1 MKLVKLLFLL
11 FFSTIF
17 LIACRENKKEEV
29 RKIQIGFTTA
39 AIDSD
44 PYYIFAKN
52 FSEIVDKKTNGRIKI
67 EVKGGGQL
75 GQEGEMFTGM
85 QIGTTDMAVMTNAYV
100 SGYIPAAGLFDLPF
114 IFKNNEEAARI
125 LDGKLGIEVLNEYEK
140 FGIKALA
147 YGEGGFRHLVTLK
160 NQVKKPEDFKG
171 LKIRCMETES
181 YIATY
186 AALGT
191 NAVPMAWSE
200 TITGLQ
206 QGTIDGLDIPISV
219 IYANGFSDIAKDLN
233 LTGHFYSPL
242 IICMSKKIFDS
253 FDENDKKILI
263 ESAKEAGQICRDFN
277 KNSESKMLE
286 EMKAQGMEIVDDVDI
301 PAFQNILKDFY
312 SKRSKNIG
320 GNYMEKFNKYI
331 DKIIFTLIA
340 ISFIILILSCVL
352 QVFTRFILN
361 NSLSWTEELSRY
373 AFIWSNFLGAI
384 FCTKKG
390 THAIVT
396 IITDSL
402 EKKKKI
408 ILNIV
413 INLIVAI
420 INLIVIVYG
429 FNVAYAVRTQLS
441 PALRVSM
448 SFVYGAA
455 PFSALFILYYSL
467 FNIIKDYKNF
477 IQEEGKND

>member
-85 QIGTTDMAVMTNAYV
+85 QIGTTDMVVMTNAYV

-320 GNYMEKFNKYI
+320 GNY
-331 DKIIFTLIA
+331 
-340 ISFIILILSCVL
+340 V
-352 QVFTRFILN
+352 
-361 NSLSWTEELSRY
+361 EELM
-373 AFIWSNFLGAI
+373 
-384 FCTKKG
+384 K
-390 THAIVT
+390 
-396 IITDSL
+396 
-402 EKKKKI
+402 E
-408 ILNIV
+408 
-413 INLIVAI
+413 
-420 INLIVIVYG
+420 
-429 FNVAYAVRTQLS
+429 
-441 PALRVSM
+441 
-448 SFVYGAA
+448 
-455 PFSALFILYYSL
+455 
-467 FNIIKDYKNF
+467 IK
-477 IQEEGKND
+477 

>member
-191 NAVPMAWSE
+191 NAVPLAWSE

-320 GNYMEKFNKYI
+320 GNY
-331 DKIIFTLIA
+331 
-340 ISFIILILSCVL
+340 V
-352 QVFTRFILN
+352 
-361 NSLSWTEELSRY
+361 EELM
-373 AFIWSNFLGAI
+373 
-384 FCTKKG
+384 K
-390 THAIVT
+390 
-396 IITDSL
+396 
-402 EKKKKI
+402 E
-408 ILNIV
+408 
-413 INLIVAI
+413 
-420 INLIVIVYG
+420 
-429 FNVAYAVRTQLS
+429 
-441 PALRVSM
+441 
-448 SFVYGAA
+448 
-455 PFSALFILYYSL
+455 
-467 FNIIKDYKNF
+467 IK
-477 IQEEGKND
+477 

>member
-125 LDGKLGIEVLNEYEK
+125 LDGQLGTEVLNEYEK

-320 GNYMEKFNKYI
+320 GNY
-331 DKIIFTLIA
+331 
-340 ISFIILILSCVL
+340 V
-352 QVFTRFILN
+352 
-361 NSLSWTEELSRY
+361 EELM
-373 AFIWSNFLGAI
+373 
-384 FCTKKG
+384 K
-390 THAIVT
+390 
-396 IITDSL
+396 
-402 EKKKKI
+402 E
-408 ILNIV
+408 
-413 INLIVAI
+413 
-420 INLIVIVYG
+420 
-429 FNVAYAVRTQLS
+429 
-441 PALRVSM
+441 
-448 SFVYGAA
+448 
-455 PFSALFILYYSL
+455 
-467 FNIIKDYKNF
+467 IK
-477 IQEEGKND
+477 

>member
-75 GQEGEMFTGM
+75 GQEGEMCTGM
-85 QIGTTDMAVMTNAYV
+85 QIGTTDMAVMTNGFV

-320 GNYMEKFNKYI
+320 GNY
-331 DKIIFTLIA
+331 
-340 ISFIILILSCVL
+340 V
-352 QVFTRFILN
+352 
-361 NSLSWTEELSRY
+361 EELM
-373 AFIWSNFLGAI
+373 
-384 FCTKKG
+384 K
-390 THAIVT
+390 
-396 IITDSL
+396 
-402 EKKKKI
+402 E
-408 ILNIV
+408 
-413 INLIVAI
+413 
-420 INLIVIVYG
+420 
-429 FNVAYAVRTQLS
+429 
-441 PALRVSM
+441 
-448 SFVYGAA
+448 
-455 PFSALFILYYSL
+455 
-467 FNIIKDYKNF
+467 IK
-477 IQEEGKND
+477 

>member
-52 FSEIVDKKTNGRIKI
+52 CSEIVDKKTNGRIKI

-125 LDGKLGIEVLNEYEK
+125 LDGQLGTEVLNEYEK

-320 GNYMEKFNKYI
+320 GNY
-331 DKIIFTLIA
+331 
-340 ISFIILILSCVL
+340 V
-352 QVFTRFILN
+352 
-361 NSLSWTEELSRY
+361 EELM
-373 AFIWSNFLGAI
+373 
-384 FCTKKG
+384 K
-390 THAIVT
+390 
-396 IITDSL
+396 
-402 EKKKKI
+402 E
-408 ILNIV
+408 
-413 INLIVAI
+413 
-420 INLIVIVYG
+420 
-429 FNVAYAVRTQLS
+429 
-441 PALRVSM
+441 
-448 SFVYGAA
+448 
-455 PFSALFILYYSL
+455 
-467 FNIIKDYKNF
+467 IK
-477 IQEEGKND
+477 

>member
-242 IICMSKKIFDS
+242 IICMSKKVFDS

-286 EMKAQGMEIVDDVDI
+286 EMKAQGMEIIDDVDI

-320 GNYMEKFNKYI
+320 GNY
-331 DKIIFTLIA
+331 
-340 ISFIILILSCVL
+340 V
-352 QVFTRFILN
+352 
-361 NSLSWTEELSRY
+361 EELM
-373 AFIWSNFLGAI
+373 
-384 FCTKKG
+384 K
-390 THAIVT
+390 
-396 IITDSL
+396 
-402 EKKKKI
+402 E
-408 ILNIV
+408 
-413 INLIVAI
+413 
-420 INLIVIVYG
+420 
-429 FNVAYAVRTQLS
+429 
-441 PALRVSM
+441 
-448 SFVYGAA
+448 
-455 PFSALFILYYSL
+455 
-467 FNIIKDYKNF
+467 IK
-477 IQEEGKND
+477 

>member
-277 KNSESKMLE
+277 KNSESKMLA

-320 GNYMEKFNKYI
+320 GNY
-331 DKIIFTLIA
+331 
-340 ISFIILILSCVL
+340 V
-352 QVFTRFILN
+352 
-361 NSLSWTEELSRY
+361 EELM
-373 AFIWSNFLGAI
+373 
-384 FCTKKG
+384 K
-390 THAIVT
+390 
-396 IITDSL
+396 
-402 EKKKKI
+402 E
-408 ILNIV
+408 
-413 INLIVAI
+413 
-420 INLIVIVYG
+420 
-429 FNVAYAVRTQLS
+429 
-441 PALRVSM
+441 
-448 SFVYGAA
+448 
-455 PFSALFILYYSL
+455 
-467 FNIIKDYKNF
+467 IK
-477 IQEEGKND
+477 

>member
-11 FFSTIF
+11 FFSSIF

-320 GNYMEKFNKYI
+320 GNY
-331 DKIIFTLIA
+331 
-340 ISFIILILSCVL
+340 V
-352 QVFTRFILN
+352 
-361 NSLSWTEELSRY
+361 EELM
-373 AFIWSNFLGAI
+373 
-384 FCTKKG
+384 K
-390 THAIVT
+390 
-396 IITDSL
+396 
-402 EKKKKI
+402 E
-408 ILNIV
+408 
-413 INLIVAI
+413 
-420 INLIVIVYG
+420 
-429 FNVAYAVRTQLS
+429 
-441 PALRVSM
+441 
-448 SFVYGAA
+448 
-455 PFSALFILYYSL
+455 
-467 FNIIKDYKNF
+467 IK
-477 IQEEGKND
+477 

>member
-1 MKLVKLLFLL
+1 M

-286 EMKAQGMEIVDDVDI
+286 EMKAQGMEIIDDVDI

-320 GNYMEKFNKYI
+320 GNY
-331 DKIIFTLIA
+331 
-340 ISFIILILSCVL
+340 V
-352 QVFTRFILN
+352 
-361 NSLSWTEELSRY
+361 EELM
-373 AFIWSNFLGAI
+373 
-384 FCTKKG
+384 K
-390 THAIVT
+390 
-396 IITDSL
+396 
-402 EKKKKI
+402 E
-408 ILNIV
+408 
-413 INLIVAI
+413 
-420 INLIVIVYG
+420 
-429 FNVAYAVRTQLS
+429 
-441 PALRVSM
+441 
-448 SFVYGAA
+448 
-455 PFSALFILYYSL
+455 
-467 FNIIKDYKNF
+467 IK
-477 IQEEGKND
+477 

>member
-253 FDENDKKILI
+253 FDKNDKKILI

-286 EMKAQGMEIVDDVDI
+286 EMKAQGMEIIDDVDI

-320 GNYMEKFNKYI
+320 GNY
-331 DKIIFTLIA
+331 
-340 ISFIILILSCVL
+340 V
-352 QVFTRFILN
+352 
-361 NSLSWTEELSRY
+361 EELM
-373 AFIWSNFLGAI
+373 
-384 FCTKKG
+384 K
-390 THAIVT
+390 
-396 IITDSL
+396 
-402 EKKKKI
+402 E
-408 ILNIV
+408 
-413 INLIVAI
+413 
-420 INLIVIVYG
+420 
-429 FNVAYAVRTQLS
+429 
-441 PALRVSM
+441 
-448 SFVYGAA
+448 
-455 PFSALFILYYSL
+455 
-467 FNIIKDYKNF
+467 IK
-477 IQEEGKND
+477 

>member
-253 FDENDKKILI
+253 FDENNKKILI

-320 GNYMEKFNKYI
+320 GNY
-331 DKIIFTLIA
+331 
-340 ISFIILILSCVL
+340 V
-352 QVFTRFILN
+352 
-361 NSLSWTEELSRY
+361 EELM
-373 AFIWSNFLGAI
+373 
-384 FCTKKG
+384 K
-390 THAIVT
+390 
-396 IITDSL
+396 
-402 EKKKKI
+402 E
-408 ILNIV
+408 
-413 INLIVAI
+413 
-420 INLIVIVYG
+420 
-429 FNVAYAVRTQLS
+429 
-441 PALRVSM
+441 
-448 SFVYGAA
+448 
-455 PFSALFILYYSL
+455 
-467 FNIIKDYKNF
+467 IK
-477 IQEEGKND
+477 

>member
-75 GQEGEMFTGM
+75 GQEGEMFTGL

-125 LDGKLGIEVLNEYEK
+125 LDGKLGTEVLNEYEK

-160 NQVKKPEDFKG
+160 NQVRKPEDFKG

-286 EMKAQGMEIVDDVDI
+286 EMKAQGMEIIDDVDI

-320 GNYMEKFNKYI
+320 GNY
-331 DKIIFTLIA
+331 
-340 ISFIILILSCVL
+340 V
-352 QVFTRFILN
+352 
-361 NSLSWTEELSRY
+361 EELM
-373 AFIWSNFLGAI
+373 
-384 FCTKKG
+384 K
-390 THAIVT
+390 
-396 IITDSL
+396 
-402 EKKKKI
+402 E
-408 ILNIV
+408 
-413 INLIVAI
+413 
-420 INLIVIVYG
+420 
-429 FNVAYAVRTQLS
+429 
-441 PALRVSM
+441 
-448 SFVYGAA
+448 
-455 PFSALFILYYSL
+455 
-467 FNIIKDYKNF
+467 IK
-477 IQEEGKND
+477 

>member
-1 MKLVKLLFLL
+1 MKLMKLLFLL
-11 FFSTIF
+11 FFSMIF
-17 LIACRENKKEEV
+17 LIACKENKEEIK
-29 RKIQIGFTTA
+29 KIQIGFTTA

-125 LDGKLGIEVLNEYEK
+125 LDGQLGTEVLNEYEK

-160 NQVKKPEDFKG
+160 NQVRKPEDFKG

-242 IICMSKKIFDS
+242 IICMSKKVFDS

-286 EMKAQGMEIVDDVDI
+286 EMKAQGMEIIDDVDI
-301 PAFQNILKDFY
+301 QAFQNILKDFY
-312 SKRSKNIG
+312 SKRAENIG
-320 GNYMEKFNKYI
+320 
-331 DKIIFTLIA
+331 
-340 ISFIILILSCVL
+340 
-352 QVFTRFILN
+352 
-361 NSLSWTEELSRY
+361 
-373 AFIWSNFLGAI
+373 
-384 FCTKKG
+384 
-390 THAIVT
+390 
-396 IITDSL
+396 
-402 EKKKKI
+402 
-408 ILNIV
+408 
-413 INLIVAI
+413 
-420 INLIVIVYG
+420 
-429 FNVAYAVRTQLS
+429 
-441 PALRVSM
+441 
-448 SFVYGAA
+448 
-455 PFSALFILYYSL
+455 
-467 FNIIKDYKNF
+467 KDYVEKLMKE
-477 IQEEGKND
+477 IK

>member
-125 LDGKLGIEVLNEYEK
+125 LDGKLGTEVLNEYEK
-140 FGIKALA
+140 FGIKALD

-160 NQVKKPEDFKG
+160 NQVRKPEDFKG

-286 EMKAQGMEIVDDVDI
+286 EMKAQGMEIIDDVDI

-320 GNYMEKFNKYI
+320 GNY
-331 DKIIFTLIA
+331 
-340 ISFIILILSCVL
+340 V
-352 QVFTRFILN
+352 
-361 NSLSWTEELSRY
+361 EELM
-373 AFIWSNFLGAI
+373 
-384 FCTKKG
+384 K
-390 THAIVT
+390 
-396 IITDSL
+396 
-402 EKKKKI
+402 E
-408 ILNIV
+408 
-413 INLIVAI
+413 
-420 INLIVIVYG
+420 
-429 FNVAYAVRTQLS
+429 
-441 PALRVSM
+441 
-448 SFVYGAA
+448 
-455 PFSALFILYYSL
+455 
-467 FNIIKDYKNF
+467 IK
-477 IQEEGKND
+477 

>member
-125 LDGKLGIEVLNEYEK
+125 LDGKLGTEVLNEYGK

-160 NQVKKPEDFKG
+160 NQVRKPEDFKG

-242 IICMSKKIFDS
+242 IICMSKKF
-253 FDENDKKILI
+253 
-263 ESAKEAGQICRDFN
+263 
-277 KNSESKMLE
+277 
-286 EMKAQGMEIVDDVDI
+286 
-301 PAFQNILKDFY
+301 
-312 SKRSKNIG
+312 
-320 GNYMEKFNKYI
+320 
-331 DKIIFTLIA
+331 LIA
-340 ISFIILILSCVL
+340 SMKTIK
-352 QVFTRFILN
+352 RF
-361 NSLSWTEELSRY
+361 
-373 AFIWSNFLGAI
+373 
-384 FCTKKG
+384 
-390 THAIVT
+390 
-396 IITDSL
+396 
-402 EKKKKI
+402 
-408 ILNIV
+408 
-413 INLIVAI
+413 
-420 INLIVIVYG
+420 
-429 FNVAYAVRTQLS
+429 
-441 PALRVSM
+441 
-448 SFVYGAA
+448 
-455 PFSALFILYYSL
+455 
-467 FNIIKDYKNF
+467 
-477 IQEEGKND
+477 

>member
-39 AIDSD
+39 AINSD

-277 KNSESKMLE
+277 KHSESKMLE

-320 GNYMEKFNKYI
+320 GNY
-331 DKIIFTLIA
+331 
-340 ISFIILILSCVL
+340 V
-352 QVFTRFILN
+352 
-361 NSLSWTEELSRY
+361 EELM
-373 AFIWSNFLGAI
+373 
-384 FCTKKG
+384 K
-390 THAIVT
+390 
-396 IITDSL
+396 
-402 EKKKKI
+402 E
-408 ILNIV
+408 
-413 INLIVAI
+413 
-420 INLIVIVYG
+420 
-429 FNVAYAVRTQLS
+429 
-441 PALRVSM
+441 
-448 SFVYGAA
+448 
-455 PFSALFILYYSL
+455 
-467 FNIIKDYKNF
+467 IK
-477 IQEEGKND
+477 

>member
-39 AIDSD
+39 AIDSE

-52 FSEIVDKKTNGRIKI
+52 FSERVDKKTNGRIKI

-320 GNYMEKFNKYI
+320 GNY
-331 DKIIFTLIA
+331 
-340 ISFIILILSCVL
+340 V
-352 QVFTRFILN
+352 
-361 NSLSWTEELSRY
+361 EELM
-373 AFIWSNFLGAI
+373 
-384 FCTKKG
+384 K
-390 THAIVT
+390 
-396 IITDSL
+396 
-402 EKKKKI
+402 E
-408 ILNIV
+408 
-413 INLIVAI
+413 
-420 INLIVIVYG
+420 
-429 FNVAYAVRTQLS
+429 
-441 PALRVSM
+441 
-448 SFVYGAA
+448 
-455 PFSALFILYYSL
+455 
-467 FNIIKDYKNF
+467 IK
-477 IQEEGKND
+477 

>member
-11 FFSTIF
+11 FFSTVF

-320 GNYMEKFNKYI
+320 GNY
-331 DKIIFTLIA
+331 
-340 ISFIILILSCVL
+340 V
-352 QVFTRFILN
+352 
-361 NSLSWTEELSRY
+361 EELM
-373 AFIWSNFLGAI
+373 
-384 FCTKKG
+384 K
-390 THAIVT
+390 
-396 IITDSL
+396 
-402 EKKKKI
+402 E
-408 ILNIV
+408 
-413 INLIVAI
+413 
-420 INLIVIVYG
+420 
-429 FNVAYAVRTQLS
+429 
-441 PALRVSM
+441 
-448 SFVYGAA
+448 
-455 PFSALFILYYSL
+455 
-467 FNIIKDYKNF
+467 IK
-477 IQEEGKND
+477 

>member
-125 LDGKLGIEVLNEYEK
+125 LDGKLGTEVLNEYEK

-286 EMKAQGMEIVDDVDI
+286 EMKAQGMEIIDDVDI

-320 GNYMEKFNKYI
+320 GNY
-331 DKIIFTLIA
+331 
-340 ISFIILILSCVL
+340 V
-352 QVFTRFILN
+352 
-361 NSLSWTEELSRY
+361 EELM
-373 AFIWSNFLGAI
+373 
-384 FCTKKG
+384 K
-390 THAIVT
+390 
-396 IITDSL
+396 
-402 EKKKKI
+402 E
-408 ILNIV
+408 
-413 INLIVAI
+413 
-420 INLIVIVYG
+420 
-429 FNVAYAVRTQLS
+429 
-441 PALRVSM
+441 
-448 SFVYGAA
+448 
-455 PFSALFILYYSL
+455 
-467 FNIIKDYKNF
+467 IK
-477 IQEEGKND
+477 

>member
-263 ESAKEAGQICRDFN
+263 ESAKEAGQRCRDFN
-277 KNSESKMLE
+277 KKSESKMLE

-320 GNYMEKFNKYI
+320 GNY
-331 DKIIFTLIA
+331 
-340 ISFIILILSCVL
+340 V
-352 QVFTRFILN
+352 
-361 NSLSWTEELSRY
+361 EELM
-373 AFIWSNFLGAI
+373 
-384 FCTKKG
+384 K
-390 THAIVT
+390 
-396 IITDSL
+396 
-402 EKKKKI
+402 E
-408 ILNIV
+408 
-413 INLIVAI
+413 
-420 INLIVIVYG
+420 
-429 FNVAYAVRTQLS
+429 
-441 PALRVSM
+441 
-448 SFVYGAA
+448 
-455 PFSALFILYYSL
+455 
-467 FNIIKDYKNF
+467 IK
-477 IQEEGKND
+477 

>member
-125 LDGKLGIEVLNEYEK
+125 LDGKLGTEVLNEYEK

-160 NQVKKPEDFKG
+160 NQVRKPEDFKG

-277 KNSESKMLE
+277 KNSESKMLV
-286 EMKAQGMEIVDDVDI
+286 EMKAQGMEIIDDVDI

-320 GNYMEKFNKYI
+320 GNY
-331 DKIIFTLIA
+331 
-340 ISFIILILSCVL
+340 V
-352 QVFTRFILN
+352 
-361 NSLSWTEELSRY
+361 EELM
-373 AFIWSNFLGAI
+373 
-384 FCTKKG
+384 K
-390 THAIVT
+390 
-396 IITDSL
+396 
-402 EKKKKI
+402 E
-408 ILNIV
+408 
-413 INLIVAI
+413 
-420 INLIVIVYG
+420 
-429 FNVAYAVRTQLS
+429 
-441 PALRVSM
+441 
-448 SFVYGAA
+448 
-455 PFSALFILYYSL
+455 
-467 FNIIKDYKNF
+467 IK
-477 IQEEGKND
+477 

>member
-1 MKLVKLLFLL
+1 M
-11 FFSTIF
+11 
-17 LIACRENKKEEV
+17 
-29 RKIQIGFTTA
+29 
-39 AIDSD
+39 
-44 PYYIFAKN
+44 
-52 FSEIVDKKTNGRIKI
+52 DKKTNGRIKI

-125 LDGKLGIEVLNEYEK
+125 LDGQLGTEVLNEYEK

-160 NQVKKPEDFKG
+160 NQVRKPEDFKG

-253 FDENDKKILI
+253 FDENDKEILV

-286 EMKAQGMEIVDDVDI
+286 EMKAQGMEIIDDVNI
-301 PAFQNILKDFY
+301 PAFQNVLKDFY
-312 SKRSKNIG
+312 LKRAKSIG
-320 GNYMEKFNKYI
+320 ENYVE
-331 DKIIFTLIA
+331 
-340 ISFIILILSCVL
+340 
-352 QVFTRFILN
+352 
-361 NSLSWTEELSRY
+361 
-373 AFIWSNFLGAI
+373 
-384 FCTKKG
+384 
-390 THAIVT
+390 
-396 IITDSL
+396 
-402 EKKKKI
+402 
-408 ILNIV
+408 
-413 INLIVAI
+413 
-420 INLIVIVYG
+420 
-429 FNVAYAVRTQLS
+429 QL
-441 PALRVSM
+441 M
-448 SFVYGAA
+448 KE
-455 PFSALFILYYSL
+455 
-467 FNIIKDYKNF
+467 IK
-477 IQEEGKND
+477 

>member
-1 MKLVKLLFLL
+1 MKFLKLLFLL
-11 FFSTIF
+11 FFTSIF
-17 LIACRENKKEEV
+17 LIACKENKEEGA

-125 LDGKLGIEVLNEYEK
+125 LDGQLGTEVLNEYEK

-160 NQVKKPEDFKG
+160 NQVRKPEDFKG

-286 EMKAQGMEIVDDVDI
+286 EMKAQGMEIIDDVDI

-320 GNYMEKFNKYI
+320 GNY
-331 DKIIFTLIA
+331 
-340 ISFIILILSCVL
+340 V
-352 QVFTRFILN
+352 
-361 NSLSWTEELSRY
+361 EELM
-373 AFIWSNFLGAI
+373 
-384 FCTKKG
+384 K
-390 THAIVT
+390 
-396 IITDSL
+396 
-402 EKKKKI
+402 E
-408 ILNIV
+408 
-413 INLIVAI
+413 
-420 INLIVIVYG
+420 
-429 FNVAYAVRTQLS
+429 
-441 PALRVSM
+441 
-448 SFVYGAA
+448 
-455 PFSALFILYYSL
+455 
-467 FNIIKDYKNF
+467 IK
-477 IQEEGKND
+477 

>member
-286 EMKAQGMEIVDDVDI
+286 EMKAQGMEIVDDIDI

-320 GNYMEKFNKYI
+320 GNY
-331 DKIIFTLIA
+331 
-340 ISFIILILSCVL
+340 V
-352 QVFTRFILN
+352 
-361 NSLSWTEELSRY
+361 EELM
-373 AFIWSNFLGAI
+373 
-384 FCTKKG
+384 K
-390 THAIVT
+390 
-396 IITDSL
+396 
-402 EKKKKI
+402 E
-408 ILNIV
+408 
-413 INLIVAI
+413 
-420 INLIVIVYG
+420 
-429 FNVAYAVRTQLS
+429 
-441 PALRVSM
+441 
-448 SFVYGAA
+448 
-455 PFSALFILYYSL
+455 
-467 FNIIKDYKNF
+467 IK
-477 IQEEGKND
+477 

>member
-125 LDGKLGIEVLNEYEK
+125 LDGKLGTEVLNEYEK

-160 NQVKKPEDFKG
+160 NQVRKPEDFKG

-320 GNYMEKFNKYI
+320 GNY
-331 DKIIFTLIA
+331 
-340 ISFIILILSCVL
+340 V
-352 QVFTRFILN
+352 
-361 NSLSWTEELSRY
+361 EELM
-373 AFIWSNFLGAI
+373 
-384 FCTKKG
+384 K
-390 THAIVT
+390 
-396 IITDSL
+396 
-402 EKKKKI
+402 E
-408 ILNIV
+408 
-413 INLIVAI
+413 
-420 INLIVIVYG
+420 
-429 FNVAYAVRTQLS
+429 
-441 PALRVSM
+441 
-448 SFVYGAA
+448 
-455 PFSALFILYYSL
+455 
-467 FNIIKDYKNF
+467 IK
-477 IQEEGKND
+477 

>member
-125 LDGKLGIEVLNEYEK
+125 LDGKLGTEVLNEYEK

-160 NQVKKPEDFKG
+160 NQVRKPEDFKG

-286 EMKAQGMEIVDDVDI
+286 EMKAQGMEIIDDVDI

-320 GNYMEKFNKYI
+320 GNYVK
-331 DKIIFTLIA
+331 
-340 ISFIILILSCVL
+340 
-352 QVFTRFILN
+352 
-361 NSLSWTEELSRY
+361 ELM
-373 AFIWSNFLGAI
+373 
-384 FCTKKG
+384 K
-390 THAIVT
+390 
-396 IITDSL
+396 
-402 EKKKKI
+402 E
-408 ILNIV
+408 
-413 INLIVAI
+413 
-420 INLIVIVYG
+420 
-429 FNVAYAVRTQLS
+429 
-441 PALRVSM
+441 
-448 SFVYGAA
+448 
-455 PFSALFILYYSL
+455 
-467 FNIIKDYKNF
+467 IK
-477 IQEEGKND
+477 